1 MYNMDFT
8 HASFINTHRLQ
19 MFSCVQEPPAP
30 PSLWEVLWHG
40 KTVGPTREETT
51 VCIKGVPGDF
61 FASQPEAKDS
71 DKALC
76 LMDSVKLFDARQNHH
91 PDGPCSTV
99 QHPPVEDDAF
109 SVNHS
114 STTNNETAKCQKA
127 VTNLFNRPHCHSCV
141 DNTSLGRLNLPLKD
155 SFLDGWWNLIASEC
169 HPDLAE
175 ELIKYWQAE
184 TTKLLNSNV
193 MEVDIFYGLGGCNF
207 LDPETQ
213 KYIKCTV
220 FTSVNESGLG
230 KLQHLDHPPADETP
244 D

>member
-1 MYNMDFT
+1 MNLT
-8 HASFINTHRLQ
+8 HASFINTHCLQ

-30 PSLWEVLWHG
+30 PSLWEAIWHD

-51 VCIKGVPGDF
+51 VCIKGVPGNF
-61 FASQPEAKDS
+61 FAGQPEAKGS

-76 LMDSVKLFDARQNHH
+76 LMDSFDARQNHH
-91 PDGPCSTV
+91 PYGPCSTV
-99 QHPPVEDDAF
+99 QHPPADAF

-114 STTNNETAKCQKA
+114 NTTNNETAKCQKA
-127 VTNLFNRPHCHSCV
+127 VTKLFTHPHCHNCLEI
-141 DNTSLGRLNLPLKD
+141 TSLGRLNLPLKD

-175 ELIKYWQAE
+175 EVIRYWQAE
-184 TTKLLNSNV
+184 ATELLNSNV
-193 MEVDIFYGLGGCNF
+193 KEADIFYSLGRCNF

-220 FTSVNESGLG
+220 FTSVSESDLG
-230 KLQHLDHPPADETP
+230 ELQRLDHPPADETP